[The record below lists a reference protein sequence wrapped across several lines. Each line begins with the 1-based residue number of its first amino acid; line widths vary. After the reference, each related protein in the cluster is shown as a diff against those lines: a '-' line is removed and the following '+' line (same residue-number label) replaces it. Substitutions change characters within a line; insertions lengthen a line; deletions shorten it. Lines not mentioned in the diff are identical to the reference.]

1 MDLGDIWDDLS
12 DLLIPIGASL
22 AGAVIGGAGMWL
34 IDRSAKKKAKEEGIK
49 LGRQEISREY
59 EKKLREMANDFFIK
73 EKQLK
78 SENEAYREQRNKAL
92 NIAKET
98 QELAAEAIM
107 LSEAF
112 QTQIDGWKAKGGKA
126 EPETESMFERL
137 KNFASKN
144 IKEAA

>member
-1 MDLGDIWDDLS
+1 MDFMDMWDDLS
-12 DLLIPIGASL
+12 DLLINVGVGI
-22 AGAVIGGAGMWL
+22 AGAVVGGAGMWL
-34 IDRSAKKKAKEEGIK
+34 IDRSAKKKAREEGIK

-59 EKKLREMANDFFIK
+59 EKKLREMAEDFFIR

-78 SENEAYREQRNKAL
+78 SENEAYRKQRDKAL

-98 QELAAEAIM
+98 QELAVEAIM